1 MLMIKHIQVH
11 STATNIILCKLLLV
25 YVISVGEFILIE
37 HGEVILGYTTS
48 LFDSRHVKFNCI
60 SVGFL
65 TIFFNLQTCFNANQ
79 RKTRGSHYL
88 AMV

>member
-11 STATNIILCKLLLV
+11 SMATNIILCKLLLV
-25 YVISVGEFILIE
+25 YVISIGEFIMIKQ
-37 HGEVILGYTTS
+37 GEVILGYTTS

-65 TIFFNLQTCFNANQ
+65 NHIFQSANLF
-79 RKTRGSHYL
+79 
-88 AMV
+88 